1 MAVELS
7 ARVGSPIKLKTILEE
22 LYVICK
28 QLNLVFDHH
37 LQIAR
42 DGKLLDKEKIEALTI
57 ENNEIDFV
65 IKLQRIAKVTV
76 DVFSAGA
83 SEWLGE
89 EGGFWIYFGIA
100 ELRSEPSLVLTLL
113 LAIAYAKSA
122 ETKIVDDALIL
133 KEKRVLNARD
143 LIDKIKLKDSDSFIL
158 YSIKLCRKLGI
169 HF

>member
-37 LQIAR
+37 LQIA
-42 DGKLLDKEKIEALTI
+42 
-57 ENNEIDFV
+57 
-65 IKLQRIAKVTV
+65 
-76 DVFSAGA
+76 
-83 SEWLGE
+83 
-89 EGGFWIYFGIA
+89 
-100 ELRSEPSLVLTLL
+100 LL
-113 LAIAYAKSA
+113 LAITYAKSA

-143 LIDKIKLKDSDSFIL
+143 LIDKIKSKDSDSFIC